1 MIPGA
6 AALVWL
12 LSAGAALV
20 VTLTGHTLP
29 VGDRGGDWHG
39 MWSHLPAATLT
50 PWAAA
55 LAVAGA
61 MLALWTWLGARTARV
76 PRAARVA
83 TAVGSG
89 GILLGAV
96 TFVDL
101 SILAQLGYLPLTL
114 ITAPFDAT
122 VREAF
127 VDSITAGSALQVA
140 VLAATALLGAAL
152 VRFLRRTGGAC
163 ASCGRRH
170 DGRDPGWTTPTAAAR
185 WGTVLAWIAAV
196 IPVAYA
202 ATRIAWVLGVPLGV
216 PPEFITELSG
226 GNGWVASLGLGGAA
240 TLGGVLT
247 IGLTRPWGEVFPRW
261 TLWLR
266 GRRVPVPFAV
276 VPASIVA
283 GAILPAS
290 LSLISTGVRT
300 GALARAFEPD
310 GWGAIAPEL
319 LWPVWSV
326 TLAGAT
332 YAYWLRRRG
341 RCRSCGRG

>member
-1 MIPGA
+1 M
-6 AALVWL
+6 VWL
-12 LSAGAALV
+12 LCAGAALV
-20 VTLTGHTLP
+20 VTLTGHVLP
-29 VGDRGGDWHG
+29 VGDRGADWHG
-39 MWSHLPAATLT
+39 MWSHLSAASLT

-61 MLALWTWLGARTARV
+61 ILALYTWRGARTTRV
-76 PRAARVA
+76 PGAVRVA
-83 TAVGSG
+83 TAISSAAV
-89 GILLGAV
+89 LLGTV

-114 ITAPFDAT
+114 VTAPFDST
-122 VREAF
+122 VRAAF
-127 VDSITAGSALQVA
+127 VRSMTGGSALQIVA
-140 VLAATALLGAAL
+140 LAAAALCGAAL

-170 DGRDPGWTTPTAAAR
+170 DGHDPEWTTPAAAAH
-185 WGTVLAWIAAV
+185 WGTVVAWIAAV
-196 IPVAYA
+196 IPVVYA

-226 GNGWVASLGLGGAA
+226 GNGWVAALGLAGAA
-240 TLGGVLT
+240 ALGGVLT
-247 IGLTRPWGEVFPRW
+247 IGLTRRWGEVFPWW

-266 GRRVPVPFAV
+266 GRRVPVAFAV
-276 VPASIVA
+276 APASIVA

-290 LSLISTGVRT
+290 LSLLSTGVRT

-326 TLAGAT
+326 ALGAAT
-332 YAYWLRRRG
+332 YAYWLRRRST
-341 RCRSCGRG
+341 CRSCGLG